1 MSLSPQKQHKI
12 LLLGATGYVGG
23 SVLAHLLTSEDPSIQ
38 EAPISV
44 LVRGQGRAEK
54 LAAAYRP
61 RITVIPFDGLDDTE
75 LLAKLAE
82 QHDLVINTGT
92 GFHPPSAE
100 ALVRGLASRMSQNPS
115 VPRPWLIHTSGN
127 SNISD
132 LPLTQSSHPDRE
144 WVDSDPE
151 AIFAFEQ
158 AEQEKLW
165 YPQRAAELIVLQAG
179 EETGVGVVSLQA
191 PLIFGTGSGVFNQ
204 AGVMIPIVMGLV
216 LEKGYGFVLG
226 DGTGVLDKV
235 HVSDLADLYVH
246 VVEDIVSNDGRNVPS
261 GKKGIVF
268 PEAGRVS
275 IRQLV
280 EDCLDMAFAAGHLP
294 LPNGPQLV
302 LPTVQSGTAVKPE
315 PAVSKEIRRVDI
327 KEAAMTVAG
336 NEVVAETGWAGHR
349 LTKGVIAKERLGWR
363 PTRFEDAWRKDLVD
377 EMHFFLEGKRGV
389 TIDSCIGVK

>member
-1 MSLSPQKQHKI
+1 MSSSPQKQHKI

-44 LVRGQGRAEK
+44 LVRGQDRAEK
-54 LAAAYRP
+54 LAAAYGP
-61 RITVIPFDGLDDTE
+61 RITVTPFDGLHDTE

-82 QHDLVINTGT
+82 QHDLVINAGT

-100 ALVRGLASRMSQNPS
+100 ALVRGLASRMTQNPS
-115 VPRPWLIHTSGN
+115 APRPWLIHTSGD

-151 AIFAFEQ
+151 ATFAFEQ

-165 YPQRAAELIVLQAG
+165 YPQRAAELAVLQAG

-204 AGVMIPIVMGLV
+204 AGVMIPIAMRFV

-235 HVSDLADLYVH
+235 DVSDLADLYVL
-246 VVEDIVSNDGRNVPS
+246 VAKDILNNGGRNVPS
-261 GKKGIVF
+261 GRKGIVF
-268 PEAGRVS
+268 PVSGRVL

-280 EDCLDMAFAAGHLP
+280 EDCLDTAFAAGHLP
-294 LPNGPQLV
+294 LPNGPQ
-302 LPTVQSGTAVKPE
+302 Q
-315 PAVSKEIRRVDI
+315 KEIRRVDI
-327 KEAAMTVAG
+327 KEAATTMAG
-336 NEVVAETGWAGHR
+336 NEAVAETVWAGHR
-349 LTKGVIAKERLGWR
+349 LTKGVVAKERLGWR
-363 PTRFEDAWRKDLVD
+363 PTRLEEAWRKDLVD
-377 EMHFFLEGKRGV
+377 EMHFFLEGKRDV
-389 TIDSCIGVK
+389 TIASCIGVK